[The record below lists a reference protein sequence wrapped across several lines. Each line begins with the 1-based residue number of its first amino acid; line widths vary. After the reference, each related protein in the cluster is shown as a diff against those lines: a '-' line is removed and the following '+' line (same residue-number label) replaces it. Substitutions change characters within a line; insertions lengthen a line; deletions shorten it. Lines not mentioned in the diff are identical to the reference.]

1 LRSKPSLP
9 SLRDYLT
16 ICYRLLFS
24 FDTLTGKDKKKIHS
38 SFFLNFT
45 AWPKYNRM
53 KKSIR
58 IFWMIFLGG
67 FGAFVLLILLI
78 MLGVFGRL
86 PKLKEL
92 ENPSIVQA
100 SEVIASDGTLMGRF
114 YSEKGNRSIV
124 NYKDISPNIINA
136 LVATEDERFYD
147 HSGIDFKRTL
157 SAIFFLGSRGGGSTI
172 TQQLALNLFAER
184 AKNPFTRGIQK
195 LKEYII
201 AIRLERNFTKQ
212 EIIALYLNAVP
223 FGDNVYGIRNASR
236 TFFQKEPDRVNPVE
250 AATLIGM
257 LKGNSIYNPR
267 THVIQAFNR
276 KNVVLGQM
284 ERNGYL
290 SAVDA
295 AKYKA
300 MPIPLNYKKS
310 DQNNGY
316 APYFQEA
323 VLKDEVR
330 NALKD
335 MTNPDGDTYDIY
347 KDGLKIYTTINPK
360 MQQYAEEA
368 MAQQM
373 PMLQKA
379 LNAQS
384 NIKKGTIWK
393 AHPEVLTA
401 AMKNSERWKNGKEE
415 GLTDEEIKKTF
426 SKKVPMKVFAW
437 NAKRELDTVMTPMDS
452 IKYHRQMMQSGFMVM
467 DPVSGEVKA
476 WVGGISFK
484 TYKLDHVNMKTKRQ
498 VGSSIKPLLYCQ
510 AIEERGMNP
519 NSMVEDVQQDFGNKQ
534 LVPAT
539 TRSCSGRSVTMAN
552 ALTWSRNCAS
562 AYIMK
567 QVGPAQFANFLNEK
581 LNIPTKVDAYPS
593 IALGA
598 CDLSLYEMMWA
609 YTIFAGG
616 GFETKPSFISRIE
629 DRNGNVIKRFDI
641 GANRK
646 ETISE
651 ATAYQMVQMMEG
663 PVTIGTAV
671 GLKDRLGAK
680 EMAGKT
686 GTTNDNADFWFMGF
700 TPQLLAGV
708 WVGCDDRFIQIQ
720 SGAYMGGT
728 AARPV
733 WEAFFK
739 KVYADQSLGIRR
751 DAEFSKPA
759 DLYNE
764 LNDANSINYGDSVE
778 ENMEDGFTQEDYL
791 DTITNI
797 PSESQPPIDE
807 NAPPARKDNTRKDT
821 GSTKATKIGEM
832 GLPQDQ
838 KKDKK
843 GTFLQRVFGKKNK
856 NNQ

>member
-1 LRSKPSLP
+1 
-9 SLRDYLT
+9 
-16 ICYRLLFS
+16 
-24 FDTLTGKDKKKIHS
+24 
-38 SFFLNFT
+38 
-45 AWPKYNRM
+45 M
-53 KKSIR
+53 KKSNR
-58 IFWMIFLGG
+58 IFWKIFFGG
-67 FGAFVLLILLI
+67 SGAFILLILLI
-78 MLGVFGRL
+78 MLGIFGRL

-92 ENPSIVQA
+92 ENPSILQA
-100 SEVIASDGTLMGRF
+100 SEVIAADGTLMGRF
-114 YSEKGNRSIV
+114 YSEKGNRSMV
-124 NYKDISPNIINA
+124 NYKDISPNVINA

-157 SAIFFLGSRGGGSTI
+157 SAVFFLGTRGGGSTI
-172 TQQLALNLFAER
+172 TQQLALNLFNGER
-184 AKNPFTRGIQK
+184 ASNPVSRTIQK

-236 TFFQKEPDRVNPVE
+236 TFFQKEPDRLNPVE
-250 AATLIGM
+250 AATLVGM
-257 LKGNSIYNPR
+257 LKGNSIFNPR
-267 THVIQAFNR
+267 RNPVQAFNR

-284 ERNGYL
+284 QKNGYL
-290 SAVDA
+290 SSADA

-300 MPIPLNYKKS
+300 MPIPLNYKKADENS
-310 DQNNGY
+310 GY
-316 APYFQEA
+316 APYFREA

-330 NALKD
+330 AALKD
-335 MTNPDGDTYDIY
+335 LTQPDGDPYDIY

-393 AHPEVLTA
+393 EHPEVLKA
-401 AMKNSERWKNGKEE
+401 AMKNSDRWKNMKED
-415 GLTDEEIKKTF
+415 GWSDEEIQKSF
-426 SKKVPMKVFAW
+426 YKKVPMKVFAW
-437 NAKRELDTVMTPMDS
+437 NAKRSKDTVMTPMDS

-467 DPVSGEVKA
+467 DPITGAVKA
-476 WVGGISFK
+476 WVGGIDFK
-484 TYKLDHVNMKTKRQ
+484 TYKLDHVNMRTKRQ
-498 VGSSIKPLLYCQ
+498 VGSSIKPLLYSQ

-519 NSMVEDVQQDFGNKQ
+519 NSMVEDVQQDFGHGQ

-539 TRSCSGRSVTMAN
+539 SKSCTGRTVTMAN
-552 ALTWSRNCAS
+552 ALTWSRNCAT

-581 LNIPTKVDAYPS
+581 LNIPTKVEAYPS

-598 CDLSLYEMMWA
+598 TDLSLYEMMWA
-609 YTIFAGG
+609 YSIFAGG
-616 GFETKPSFISRIE
+616 GFETKPSFIARIE
-629 DRNGNVIKRFDI
+629 DRNGNVIKRFDV
-641 GANRK
+641 GSNRK
-646 ETISE
+646 ETVSE

-663 PVTIGTAV
+663 PVTIGTAA
-671 GLKDRLGAK
+671 GLKYRLGAK

-686 GTTNDNADFWFMGF
+686 GTTNDNADFWFMGY

-708 WVGCDDRFIQIQ
+708 WVGCDDRFIRIE

-739 KVYADQSLGIRR
+739 KLYADPSLGIRK

-759 DLYNE
+759 SLYNE
-764 LNDANSINYGDSVE
+764 MNDANSINYGDSVDE
-778 ENMEDGFTQEDYL
+778 QMDNGVSGEDYL

-797 PSESQPPIDE
+797 PPESQPPVDE
-807 NAPPARKDNTRKDT
+807 YNPPVKKDNKKDT
-821 GSTKATKIGEM
+821 SAKSPKIGEM
-832 GLPQDQ
+832 ALPQDE
-838 KKDKK
+838 KKDRK
-843 GTFLQRVFGKKNK
+843 GSFLKRVFGKKNK
-856 NNQ
+856 GAN

>member
-1 LRSKPSLP
+1 
-9 SLRDYLT
+9 
-16 ICYRLLFS
+16 
-24 FDTLTGKDKKKIHS
+24 
-38 SFFLNFT
+38 
-45 AWPKYNRM
+45 M

-67 FGAFVLLILLI
+67 LGAFILLI
-78 MLGVFGRL
+78 FLILIGVFGRL
-86 PKLKEL
+86 PGLKEL

-100 SEVIASDGTLMGRF
+100 SEVIATDGTLMGRF
-114 YSEKGNRSIV
+114 YSEKGNRSV
-124 NYKDISPNIINA
+124 VGYKDISPYVVNA

-157 SAIFFLGSRGGGSTI
+157 GAVARLGRNGGGSTI

-184 AKNPFTRGIQK
+184 ARNPITRIIQK

-201 AIRLERNFTKQ
+201 SIRLERNFTKQ
-212 EIIALYLNAVP
+212 EILALYLNAVP

-236 TFFQKEPDRVNPVE
+236 TFFQKEPDRVNMVE
-250 AATLIGM
+250 AATLVGM
-257 LKGNSIYNPR
+257 LRGNSIYNPR
-267 THVIQAFNR
+267 THPVQAFNR

-284 ERNGYL
+284 ERNGFL
-290 SAVDA
+290 SAADA

-300 MPIPLNYKKS
+300 MPIPLNYKKADENS
-310 DQNNGY
+310 GY
-316 APYFQEA
+316 APYFREA
-323 VLKDEVR
+323 VLKDAVKDV
-330 NALKD
+330 LKD
-335 MTNPDGDTYDIY
+335 LTKSDGDPYDIY

-393 AHPEVLTA
+393 EHPETLRA
-401 AMKNSERWKNGKEE
+401 AMKNSDRWKNMKED
-415 GLTDEEIKKTF
+415 GFSDEEIKASF
-426 SKKVPMKVFAW
+426 NKKVPMKIFAW
-437 NAKRELDTVMTPMDS
+437 NSKRSTDTVMTPMDS

-467 DPVSGEVKA
+467 DPVTGEVKA
-476 WVGGISFK
+476 WVGGIDFK
-484 TYKLDHVNMKTKRQ
+484 TYKLDHVNIKTQRQ

-519 NSMVEDVQQDFGNKQ
+519 NSMVEDVQQDFGHGQ

-539 TRSCSGRSVTMAN
+539 SKSCTGRTVTMAN

-609 YTIFAGG
+609 YSIFAGG

-646 ETISE
+646 EAISE

-663 PVTIGTAV
+663 PVTLGTAA
-671 GLKDRLGAK
+671 GLKDRLGATA
-680 EMAGKT
+680 MAGKT
-686 GTTNDNADFWFMGF
+686 GTTNDNADFWFMGY

-733 WEAFFK
+733 WEAFFR
-739 KVYADQSLGIRR
+739 KVYADPGLGIRK

-759 DLYNE
+759 DLINE
-764 LNDANSINYGDSVE
+764 MNDANSINYGDSTYQD
-778 ENMEDGFTQEDYL
+778 MGDGTNANDYL

-797 PSESQPPIDE
+797 PPESQPPVDE
-807 NAPPARKDNTRKDT
+807 DNNNSLPKRDTKKDSAKTPR
-821 GSTKATKIGEM
+821 IGEM
-832 GLPQDQ
+832 GLPQDAKKDQ
-838 KKDKK
+838 KGGGFLKKLFGKKKDK
-843 GTFLQRVFGKKNK
+843 
-856 NNQ
+856 NN

>member
-1 LRSKPSLP
+1 
-9 SLRDYLT
+9 
-16 ICYRLLFS
+16 
-24 FDTLTGKDKKKIHS
+24 
-38 SFFLNFT
+38 
-45 AWPKYNRM
+45 M

-58 IFWMIFLGG
+58 IFWLVFLSGI
-67 FGAFVLLILLI
+67 GAFLLLIILI
-78 MLGVFGRL
+78 MIGVFGRL

-92 ENPSIVQA
+92 ENPSILQA
-100 SEVIASDGTLMGRF
+100 SEVIASDGTLMGKF
-114 YSEKGNRSIV
+114 YSEKGNRSVV
-124 NYKDISPNIINA
+124 NYKDISPNVINA

-157 SAIFFLGSRGGGSTI
+157 SAIFFLGTRGGGSTI
-172 TQQLALNLFAER
+172 TQQLALNLFNGER
-184 AKNPFTRGIQK
+184 ASNPVSRGVQK

-201 AIRLERNFTKQ
+201 SIRLERNFTKQ

-236 TFFQKEPDRVNPVE
+236 TFFQKEPDRLNPVE
-250 AATLIGM
+250 AATLVGM

-267 THVIQAFNR
+267 THPIQAFNR
-276 KNVVLGQM
+276 KNVVIGQM
-284 ERNGYL
+284 EKNDYL
-290 SAVDA
+290 SSVDA
-295 AKYKA
+295 ARYKA
-300 MPIPLNYKKS
+300 MPIPLNYKKADENS
-310 DQNNGY
+310 GY
-316 APYFQEA
+316 APYFREA
-323 VLKDEVR
+323 VLKDAVR
-330 NALKD
+330 DALKD
-335 MTNPDGDTYDIY
+335 LTKPDGDSYDIY
-347 KDGLKIYTTINPK
+347 KDGLKIYTTIIPK

-373 PMLQKA
+373 PMLQRA

-393 AHPEVLTA
+393 QHPEVLRA
-401 AMKNSERWKNGKEE
+401 AMKNSDRWKNMKED
-415 GLTDEEIKKTF
+415 GFSDEEIKASF
-426 SKKVPMKVFAW
+426 NKKVPMKVFAW
-437 NAKRELDTVMTPMDS
+437 NSKRSTDTVMTPLDS
-452 IKYHRQMMQSGFMVM
+452 IKYHRQMMQSGFMIM
-467 DPVSGEVKA
+467 DPVTGEVKA
-476 WVGGISFK
+476 WVGGIDFK
-484 TYKLDHVNMKTKRQ
+484 TYKLDHVNMRTQRQ
-498 VGSSIKPLLYCQ
+498 VGSAIKPLLYCQ

-519 NSMVEDVQQDFGNKQ
+519 NSMVEDVQQSFGKNQ

-539 TRSCSGRSVTMAN
+539 TKSCTGRTVTMAN

-581 LNIPTKVDAYPS
+581 LNIPTKIEAYPS

-609 YTIFAGG
+609 YSIFAGG
-616 GFETKPSFISRIE
+616 GFETRPSYISRIE
-629 DRNGNVIKRFDI
+629 DRNGNVIKRFVI

-646 ETISE
+646 ETVSE
-651 ATAYQMVQMMEG
+651 ATAYQMVKMMEG
-663 PVTIGTAV
+663 PVTIGTAA

-728 AARPV
+728 AARPI
-733 WEAFFK
+733 WEAFFR
-739 KVYADQSLGIRR
+739 KVYADHSLGIRK

-759 DLYNE
+759 DLFNE
-764 LNDANSINYGDSVE
+764 MNDANSINYSDSIDEQMDNGVTS
-778 ENMEDGFTQEDYL
+778 DDYL

-797 PSESQPPIDE
+797 PPESQPPVDE
-807 NAPPARKDNTRKDT
+807 DNPLPPTRKNNNRKDS
-821 GSTKATKIGEM
+821 GASKAPKIGDM
-832 GLPQDQ
+832 GLPKDP
-838 KKDKK
+838 KKDKE
-843 GTFLQRVFGKKNK
+843 GTFLQRIFKKKNK
-856 NNQ
+856 D

>member
-1 LRSKPSLP
+1 MVF
-9 SLRDYLT
+9 
-16 ICYRLLFS
+16 FS
-24 FDTLTGKDKKKIHS
+24 GI
-38 SFFLNFT
+38 
-45 AWPKYNRM
+45 
-53 KKSIR
+53 
-58 IFWMIFLGG
+58 
-67 FGAFVLLILLI
+67 GAFLLLIILI
-78 MLGVFGRL
+78 MFGVFGRL

-92 ENPSIVQA
+92 ENPSILQA

-157 SAIFFLGSRGGGSTI
+157 SAIFFLGTRGGGSTI
-172 TQQLALNLFAER
+172 TQQLALNLFNGER
-184 AKNPFTRGIQK
+184 ASNPISRGVQK

-250 AATLIGM
+250 AATLVGM
-257 LKGNSIYNPR
+257 LKGNSIFNPR
-267 THVIQAFNR
+267 SHPVRAFNR
-276 KNVVLGQM
+276 KNVVIGQM
-284 ERNGYL
+284 ERNGYIS
-290 SAVDA
+290 SADA
-295 AKYKA
+295 VKYKA
-300 MPIPLNYKKS
+300 MPIPMRYKKADENS
-310 DQNNGY
+310 GY
-316 APYFQEA
+316 APYFREA

-330 NALKD
+330 AALKD
-335 MTNPDGDTYDIY
+335 ITKPDGDSYDIY
-347 KDGLKIYTTINPK
+347 KDGLKIYTTIIPK

-379 LNAQS
+379 LNSQS

-393 AHPEVLTA
+393 EHPEVLRA
-401 AMKNSERWKNGKEE
+401 AMKNSDRWKNMKED
-415 GLTDEEIKKTF
+415 GFSDEEIKASF
-426 SKKVPMKVFAW
+426 NKKVPMKVFAW
-437 NAKRELDTVMTPMDS
+437 NAKRSTDTTMTPLDS
-452 IKYHRQMMQSGFMVM
+452 IKYHRQMMQSGFIVM
-467 DPVSGEVKA
+467 DPVTGEVRA
-476 WVGGISFK
+476 WVGGIDFK
-484 TYKLDHVNMKTKRQ
+484 TYKLDHANLRTKRQ
-498 VGSSIKPLLYCQ
+498 VGSTIKPLLYCQ

-519 NSMVEDVQQDFGNKQ
+519 NSMVEDVQQEFGRGQ

-539 TRSCSGRSVTMAN
+539 SKSCKGTTVTMAN

-581 LNIPTKVDAYPS
+581 LNIPTKVEAYPS

-641 GANRK
+641 GSNRK
-646 ETISE
+646 ETVSE
-651 ATAYQMVQMMEG
+651 ATAYQMIQMMEG
-663 PVTIGTAV
+663 PVTIGTAA

-720 SGAYMGGT
+720 SGAYYGGT
-728 AARPV
+728 AARPI

-739 KVYADQSLGIRR
+739 KVYADQSLGIRK

-764 LNDANSINYGDSVE
+764 LNDASSINYGDSIDEQMDNGVS
-778 ENMEDGFTQEDYL
+778 GEDYL

-797 PSESQPPIDE
+797 PPESQPPVDE
-807 NAPPARKDNTRKDT
+807 DKPIPPVKNNNRKDSGTIKR
-821 GSTKATKIGEM
+821 IGDPTEQ
-832 GLPQDQ
+832 PKEKEKNIFQRIFK
-838 KKDKK
+838 KKDR
-843 GTFLQRVFGKKNK
+843 Q
-856 NNQ
+856 